1 MTNSVIANL
10 LVLFVMNKESHVIV
24 DSKERGVSTHH
35 VIERNELTEE
45 RELPKKNSDQECEG
59 VTFIKSTAPMAVLL
73 TTMYTYLYSGSST
86 STCRRYR
93 ADITMTFHKTCKN

>member
-1 MTNSVIANL
+1 MFTA
-10 LVLFVMNKESHVIV
+10 K
-24 DSKERGVSTHH
+24 RGKFSTHH
-35 VIERNELTEE
+35 VTERNELTEE
-45 RELPKKNSDQECEG
+45 RELPKKNSDQDCEG
-59 VTFIKSTAPMAVLL
+59 VTFVKSTAPMTVLL